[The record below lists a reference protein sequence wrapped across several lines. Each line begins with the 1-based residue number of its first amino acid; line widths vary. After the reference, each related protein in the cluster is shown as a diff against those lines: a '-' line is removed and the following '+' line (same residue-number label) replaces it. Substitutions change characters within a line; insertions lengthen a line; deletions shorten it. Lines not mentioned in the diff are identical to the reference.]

1 MKRHFTS
8 LALVALAFAASGTAR
23 AQQAITPDQL
33 IGTWKLRSQVVHNA
47 ATTGD
52 DTVSHFVLGY
62 LTFVRDGNNLRASVN
77 FAAAG
82 RKQAI
87 GYATDDEAVQLFRS
101 YSAYSGIVELS
112 STATAEGT
120 PATTTID
127 VDLNPHGIGPHPRI
141 YILDGT
147 RLSVISQVSTIITTT
162 FFEKTQ

>member
-1 MKRHFTS
+1 MKRHLAT
-8 LALVALAFAASGTAR
+8 LALVALAFAVSGTAR

-33 IGTWKLRSQVVHNA
+33 IGTWKLRSQVIHNA
-47 ATTGD
+47 ATTGE
-52 DTVSHFVLGY
+52 DTFSHLAIGY

-77 FAAAG
+77 FAAAD
-82 RKQAI
+82 RKQAV

-101 YSAYSGIVELS
+101 YSAYSGIVELG

-127 VDLNPHGIGPHPRI
+127 VDLDPHGIGQHPRI

-147 RLSVISQVSTIITTT
+147 KLSVISKVLTITTT
-162 FFEKTQ
+162 TIFEKIQ